1 MLTGYLRRTLLY
13 LRVKDIFMIL
23 SLVTLTGCGDT
34 EIVLEG
40 KRFDA
45 LDYVFAD
52 KVLKKESVSRQKKL
66 NLSKQKLNKSWTHRN
81 GSIRH
86 SITHP
91 SLNRSFKEIWS
102 VGIGTGNTRKTRITS
117 DPIVSGNLIY
127 TLDSTSTVTA
137 TNLNGSNVW
146 STSLVPKDEKPEDA
160 SGGAVSFS
168 GGVLYAVTGFGDVF
182 ALDSKTG
189 KKLWVQNLGSSIAA
203 AATIEKGTVYVVTR
217 DSNAWAL
224 STSDGDI
231 KWSIN
236 GAPGK
241 SLIVGGASP
250 AIGNRV
256 VIFPSGSGEVIAVEK
271 TSGIIVWSS
280 FVTGERSGMAYS
292 NVVDITGDPVIVGDR
307 VYVANQSGLLVALN
321 IKSGQQVW
329 TFGSGSYS
337 PVWVAGKSIFL
348 ISDQAELI
356 RLDSY
361 SGNKIWGVKLPYY
374 VSSNIKK
381 RDKVFLHFGPVL
393 AGGNLI
399 VASSDGKIRKFNP
412 LDGKSIEEVE
422 FKGGATSSPAIAN
435 SSLYLLTDIGNLIA
449 FK

>member
-1 MLTGYLRRTLLY
+1 
-13 LRVKDIFMIL
+13 MIL
-23 SLVTLTGCGDT
+23 GFVILTGCGDT

-40 KRFDA
+40 ERFDA
-45 LDYVFAD
+45 LDYVFAYN
-52 KVLKKESVSRQKKL
+52 LPKKERVSSSKKL
-66 NLSKQKLNKSWTHRN
+66 NLKKPKLNKFWTHRN
-81 GSIRH
+81 GTNRH
-86 SITHP
+86 SIAHP
-91 SLNRSFKEIWS
+91 SLSNSFREIWS
-102 VGIGTGNTRKTRITS
+102 VGIGVGNTRKTRITS
-117 DPIVSGNLIY
+117 DPIIAGNLIY
-127 TLDSTSTVTA
+127 TLDSTSIVSA
-137 TNLNGSNVW
+137 TNFNGANIW
-146 STSLVPKDEKPEDA
+146 SASLVPNDENSQDA

-168 GGVLYAVTGFGDVF
+168 AGVLYAVTGFGNVF

-189 KKLWVQNLGSSIAA
+189 KKLWVQNLGSPIAA
-203 AATIEKGTVYVVTR
+203 AATIERGTVYVVTR

-224 STSDGDI
+224 SASDGKI

-250 AIGNRV
+250 AIGSRV
-256 VIFPSGSGEVIAVEK
+256 VIFPNGSGEMVAVEK

-321 IKSGQQVW
+321 IQSGEPIW
-329 TFGSGSYS
+329 TFDSGSYS
-337 PVWVAGKSIFL
+337 PVWVAGNSIFL

-356 RLDSY
+356 RLNSV

-374 VSSNIKK
+374 VSSNVKK
-381 RDKVFLHFGPVL
+381 RDKVFLHFGPIL
-393 AGGNLI
+393 AGGNVI
-399 VASSDGKIRKFNP
+399 VASSDGKIRKYDP
-412 LDGKSIEEVE
+412 LDGKSLEEVK
-422 FKGGATSSPAIAN
+422 FKGGATSNPAIAN
-435 SSLYLLTDIGNLIA
+435 NTLYLLTDIGNLIA